1 MRKINPIKNQKIKAE
16 RGASFEEV
24 VTEGLLLDVRQN
36 SKYPDQFVEVYL
48 FDDYVWAV
56 ITGEDPS
63 RYITMYKSKKLK
75 KEFGL

>member
-24 VTEGLLLDVRQN
+24 VTDGVLLDVRQN
-36 SKYPDQFVEVYL
+36 PKYPDQFIEVYF
-48 FDDYVWAV
+48 FDNYVWAV

-63 RYITMYKSKKLK
+63 RFITMYKCKKLK

>member
-1 MRKINPIKNQKIKAE
+1 MRKINLAKDLKIKTE
-16 RGASFEEV
+16 RGASFEDV
-24 VTEGLLLDVRQN
+24 VTGGVLLDVRKN
-36 SKYPDQFVEVYL
+36 KNYPGQFVEIYY